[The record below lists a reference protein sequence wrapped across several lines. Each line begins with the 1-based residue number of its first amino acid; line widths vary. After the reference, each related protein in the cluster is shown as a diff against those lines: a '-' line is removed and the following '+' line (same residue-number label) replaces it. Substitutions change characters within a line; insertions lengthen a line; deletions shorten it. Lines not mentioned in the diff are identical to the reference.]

1 VAGLGRASLIF
12 DHFSVANW
20 TEALGTRGKLVT
32 ESISDPG
39 QVLLQELTW
48 PQIRAALAAG
58 KTTAVFACGAVEQHG
73 PHLPTGTDDY
83 LGTAIAERAARIAGN
98 ALVAPTLR
106 PGLSEHHMW
115 FPGSF
120 TLRPSTFVALLED
133 YCESLTRQ
141 GFRRIVLFP
150 SHGGNTD
157 TLRAH
162 APLLARSFEG
172 RSDVVVWLRGDL
184 MQRSAEL
191 LAGRGVSL
199 GRAGAHAGFTETSMM
214 LSYRRELVHME
225 AAEPGRCDDDFY
237 LPENVARSQ
246 MESFLHGIQ
255 TQSPNGILGDPVGS
269 TADAGDELFDL
280 IARALAAQLLAEPG
294 AVALA
299 QAVTANSV

>member
-1 VAGLGRASLIF
+1 M
-12 DHFSVANW
+12 
-20 TEALGTRGKLVT
+20 
-32 ESISDPG
+32 
-39 QVLLQELTW
+39 LQELTW
-48 PQIRAALAAG
+48 PQVKAALAAG

-120 TLRPSTFVALLED
+120 TLRPSTFVALVED

-141 GFRRIVLFP
+141 GFRRIVVFP
-150 SHGGNTD
+150 SHGGNAD
-157 TLRAH
+157 TLRTL
-162 APLLARSFEG
+162 APLLARAFQG
-172 RSDVVVWLRGDL
+172 RSEVVVWLRGDM
-184 MQRSAEL
+184 MQRTAEL
-191 LAGRGVSL
+191 LAERGVSL

-214 LSYRRELVHME
+214 LSYRPDLVHME
-225 AAEPGRCDDDFY
+225 AAEPGRCDEEFY

-269 TADAGDELFDL
+269 TADAGEDLFDL
-280 IARALAAQLLAEPG
+280 VAGALAAELLAEP
-294 AVALA
+294 AAA
-299 QAVTANSV
+299 APAEPVTANPV